1 MVNKIKANLAIN
13 ETTVD
18 GGGSEP
24 GLASLVP
31 VLLQCGI
38 HKETGSAQNCL
49 AKKCTHRASTTSFC
63 LVKTGVSGLDG
74 NSLLGAGTCRQSGS
88 GAYGHQDT
96 TTQPCWLPRAPPA
109 LPRLL
114 PERRT
119 RPVIWVR
126 FLSSVICRRENSRRS
141 SIRRAVQQQAVSW
154 PTRATTKQRP
164 RHLKQHIP

>member
-38 HKETGSAQNCL
+38 HKETGSAQSCL
-49 AKKCTHRASTTSFC
+49 AKKCTRRASTTSFC
-63 LVKTGVSGLDG
+63 LVKMGVSGLDG
-74 NSLLGAGTCRQSGS
+74 NSLTGAGTCRQSGS
-88 GAYGHQDT
+88 GAYRHQDT

-119 RPVIWVR
+119 QPVILVR

-141 SIRRAVQQQAVSW
+141 SILSAVQQQAVSW
-154 PTRATTKQRP
+154 PTRTTTKQRP
-164 RHLKQHIP
+164 RYLKQHIP